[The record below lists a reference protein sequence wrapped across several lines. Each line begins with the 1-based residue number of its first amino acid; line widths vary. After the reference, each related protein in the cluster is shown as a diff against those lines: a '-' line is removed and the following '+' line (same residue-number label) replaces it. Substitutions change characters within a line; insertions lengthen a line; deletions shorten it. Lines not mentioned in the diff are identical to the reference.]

1 MRQGEPSGG
10 EVGRLLQQGAGSIA
24 TESRKEPSGPT
35 GEQAQP
41 TALDAALR
49 EARRGLGVVAALSLF
64 LNLLVLVSPL
74 YMFQVFDRVLPS
86 GHVETLVALTVL
98 AGFALL
104 VFGLLETIRHQTLV
118 RIGAWLD
125 RRLSEPVLAASLGEA
140 LTGRAIG
147 AEPLR
152 DLARLRAF
160 ISSESVLPILDA
172 PWTLVFIVVI
182 WLLHPWLGALALL
195 GAVLLFA
202 LALGSEIVMRAPLG
216 EANERWL
223 AAQRRGETALR
234 NAEVVHAMG
243 MLPALLRRWH
253 ADNDRV
259 LEQQAQAGDRGAAIV
274 GMAKFLRLFLQI
286 GVLGLGAYL
295 VLRGELTGGGMIAG
309 SILLGRALAPVEQA
323 IGAWKGLVG
332 ARASHDR
339 LQALL
344 RRQRAAAPAV
354 RLPVPEGRVSV
365 ERLVF
370 APPGGDRPILKQVE
384 FELAAGEVL
393 AVIGPSGS
401 GKSTLCRLIVGIWP
415 PTSGPRP
422 ARRRRGAHLG
432 PRRFRP
438 PRRLSAPGRRAV
450 RRHRARQHRAA

>member
-1 MRQGEPSGG
+1 M
-10 EVGRLLQQGAGSIA
+10 
-24 TESRKEPSGPT
+24 
-35 GEQAQP
+35 
-41 TALDAALR
+41 
-49 EARRGLGVVAALSLF
+49 VAALSLF

-74 YMFQVFDRVLPS
+74 YMLQVFDRVLPS

-125 RRLSEPVLAASLGEA
+125 RRLSEPVLAASLGAA
-140 LTGRAIG
+140 LTGRATG

-182 WLLHPWLGALALL
+182 WLLHPWLGVLALL

-259 LEQQAQAGDRGAAIV
+259 LDRQAQAGDRGAAIV
-274 GMAKFLRLFLQI
+274 GMAKFLRQFLQI

-339 LQALL
+339 LQTLL
-344 RRQRAAAPAV
+344 RRQRARRAGCAPA
-354 RLPVPEGRVSV
+354 RARGPGERRAPGLCAAGRRPADPQAGRV
-365 ERLVF
+365 R
-370 APPGGDRPILKQVE
+370 ARGRGGAGGDRPFRLGQIDAVPSDCRD
-384 FELAAGEVL
+384 LAAQF
-393 AVIGPSGS
+393 
-401 GKSTLCRLIVGIWP
+401 
-415 PTSGPRP
+415 GPRP

-438 PRRLSAPGRRAV
+438 SCGLSAPGRRAV
-450 RRHRARQHRAA
+450 RRHGARQHRAHERRPGRGGDRSGAARRRP